1 MRILHVWDQ
10 AGVASVMAKYQRLR
24 GDDSRVI
31 IISSVDK
38 YGINH
43 FYQDYNFFVSSE
55 EFVAKCTENAENADV
70 IHVHSMADI
79 LIRLHKKFGKSK
91 KFILHYHGREIRGTD
106 QLGESKTDQ
115 LGETSKSQSNLAYA
129 LFLKAKR
136 RARKILRK
144 RRHLKAQRLADAII
158 VSTPDLVQ
166 WVTNCTYL
174 PNPVDV
180 DHFKPDRI
188 YEKKKNAITFKTEV
202 TDIGWA
208 LDYCRDNNI
217 NLDIEVYDRAHSP
230 IMYANV
236 PNFLR
241 QYTVYVDIRYI
252 NETLLQALSKTALEA
267 LACGLKVLN
276 YRLEYRQGL
285 PVEHDPKNVI
295 SRLSNIYSEKR
306 KRNLIYSVSS
316 FLTCILLDFIYL
328 AYVSMKSLKR
338 PCSCLYLT
346 S

>member
-31 IISSVDK
+31 KISSVDK
-38 YGINH
+38 YGINQ
-43 FYQDYNFFVSSE
+43 FYQDYNFSVNSE
-55 EFVAKCTENAENADV
+55 EFVAKCTEKAENADV
-70 IHVHSMADI
+70 IHVHSAADI
-79 LIRLHKKFGKSK
+79 LISLRKKFGKSK
-91 KFILHYHGREIRGTD
+91 KFILHYHGTDIRGTD
-106 QLGESKTDQ
+106 QLGESRTNQ
-115 LGETSKSQSNLAYA
+115 LGEKSKSQSNLAYA
-129 LFLKAKR
+129 LFLNAKM

-158 VSTPDLVQ
+158 VSTPDLLQ

-180 DHFKPDRI
+180 DHFKPGRI
-188 YEKKKNAITFKTEV
+188 YEKKNALTFNTEL

-208 LDYCRDNNI
+208 LDYCRDNSI

-230 IMYANV
+230 IMYANM

-267 LACGLKVLN
+267 LACGLKVLD

-295 SRLSNIYSEKR
+295 SSLSNIYSEKR
-306 KRNLIYSVSS
+306 KRSMIYSVSS
-316 FLTCILLDFIYL
+316 FLTCILLDFSYL
-328 AYVSMKSLKR
+328 AYASMKSLK
-338 PCSCLYLT
+338 SHAHCLYLT